1 MGIEHMIGWTILGAL
16 ALSLV
21 AGLGGEEM
29 KKRIDSATSFVIA
42 LVILAIWI
50 FVAIALLRA

>member
-1 MGIEHMIGWTILGAL
+1 MRIEHMIGWAILGAVV
-16 ALSLV
+16 LSLA
-21 AGLGGEEM
+21 AGLGGETV
-29 KKRIDSATSFVIA
+29 KKRIDTATSFVIA